1 MRPAAEEA
9 AVPRPV
15 PERLLLWLAGE
26 GEATVSRAALAQ
38 RLGCNDSTVRHA
50 LRDLEEAGVVGVER
64 RFDEKGGSLPSTY
77 CVAGAGAAPGVLA
90 FLKERGMADLDEISR
105 GCGLGVGA
113 ARGAI
118 WALRAVGAAEPVRR
132 CPGWGKRRGDAYRAV
147 S

>member
-1 MRPAAEEA
+1 MPKPA
-9 AVPRPV
+9 

-26 GEATVSRAALAQ
+26 GEATVSRAALAK
-38 RLGCNDSTVRHA
+38 RLGCNDATVKRA
-50 LRDLEEAGVVGVER
+50 LRDFEEAGVVGIER

-77 CVAGAGAAPGVLA
+77 RLAGAGEAPGVLA
-90 FLKERGMADLDEISR
+90 FLEERGEADLDEISR
-105 GCGLGVGA
+105 VCGLGVGA

-118 WALRAVGAAEPVRR
+118 WALRATGAVEAVRR